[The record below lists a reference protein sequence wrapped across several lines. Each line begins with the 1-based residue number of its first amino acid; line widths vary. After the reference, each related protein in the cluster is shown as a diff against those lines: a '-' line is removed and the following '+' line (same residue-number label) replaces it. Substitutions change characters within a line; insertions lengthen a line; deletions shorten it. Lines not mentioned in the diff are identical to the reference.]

1 MKDNNINEN
10 VVEVNNLKA
19 FYITNAYGIQRT
31 VRAVDDISLSIKE
44 GEIYGLAGES
54 GCGKSSLM
62 KVMMGAHKVPLTIVD
77 GGIHY
82 KTGNNQNI
90 KTIDSQN
97 NLNFKW
103 NEVSYIPQGSM
114 NVLNPVRKI
123 KDIFHD
129 FISTDGII
137 SKKDSYEMTSNYLKD
152 LGLQEKVMISYPHQL
167 SGGMRQRVT
176 IALATIL
183 WPKVIYADEPTTA
196 LDVVVQRGVIQ
207 LLKEIQKEKSTI
219 ILITHDLG
227 VHANLA
233 KRIGILYAGKLV
245 EESSAEKILKNPK
258 HPYTK
263 FLINSLPSI
272 DKKMILN
279 QSQGGLLH

>member
-31 VRAVDDISLSIKE
+31 VQAVDDISLSIKE

-82 KTGNNQNI
+82 KLGNNQNI

-103 NEVSYIPQGSM
+103 IKGHNSHPQNERCDFLA
-114 NVLNPVRKI
+114 NTAAKKNDLI
-123 KDIFHD
+123 KDEYYEN
-129 FISTDGII
+129 I
-137 SKKDSYEMTSNYLKD
+137 SKYND
-152 LGLQEKVMISYPHQL
+152 
-167 SGGMRQRVT
+167 
-176 IALATIL
+176 
-183 WPKVIYADEPTTA
+183 
-196 LDVVVQRGVIQ
+196 
-207 LLKEIQKEKSTI
+207 
-219 ILITHDLG
+219 
-227 VHANLA
+227 
-233 KRIGILYAGKLV
+233 
-245 EESSAEKILKNPK
+245 
-258 HPYTK
+258 
-263 FLINSLPSI
+263 
-272 DKKMILN
+272 
-279 QSQGGLLH
+279 

>member
-10 VVEVNNLKA
+10 IVTVSNLKA

-31 VRAVDDISLSIKE
+31 VQAVDDISLSIRE

-54 GCGKSSLM
+54 GCGKTSLM
-62 KVMMGAHKVPLTIVD
+62 KVMMGAHKIPLTIVE
-77 GGIHY
+77 GGIDY
-82 KTGNNQNI
+82 KLGNNRNI
-90 KTIDSQN
+90 QTIDSQN

-129 FISTDGII
+129 FISTDGKI
-137 SKKDSYEMTSNYLKD
+137 SKNDTYEMTSNYLKD

-207 LLKEIQKEKSTI
+207 LLK
-219 ILITHDLG
+219 
-227 VHANLA
+227 
-233 KRIGILYAGKLV
+233 
-245 EESSAEKILKNPK
+245 
-258 HPYTK
+258 
-263 FLINSLPSI
+263 
-272 DKKMILN
+272 
-279 QSQGGLLH
+279 

>member
-1 MKDNNINEN
+1 MKNNNINEN

-31 VRAVDDISLSIKE
+31 VQAVDDISLSIKE

-82 KTGNNQNI
+82 KLGNNQNI
-90 KTIDSQN
+90 KTIDSQK

-129 FISTDGII
+129 FISTDGKI

-183 WPKVIYADEPTTA
+183 WA
-196 LDVVVQRGVIQ
+196 
-207 LLKEIQKEKSTI
+207 
-219 ILITHDLG
+219 
-227 VHANLA
+227 
-233 KRIGILYAGKLV
+233 
-245 EESSAEKILKNPK
+245 
-258 HPYTK
+258 
-263 FLINSLPSI
+263 
-272 DKKMILN
+272 
-279 QSQGGLLH
+279 